1 MEKEEPKINILKD
14 EPLVSKEADRFGYA
28 DIADKITY
36 IIKNVKSPFTIGLY
50 GKWGSGKTSICKL
63 VERNL
68 EKDENFI
75 VFYFDVWKYEKDSF
89 RRQFLIQLEE
99 TLKKQN
105 LDLNLNLKETLN
117 QDLTL
122 TDPTLGE
129 LKIDKR
135 ILFNSIGI
143 TLTVICLISL
153 IILILTFIYPL
164 LNKEWIRL
172 ISSIVFSSTFSGWLL
187 QALVTVITRVQK
199 SITKH
204 KTDSAEGFEDLY
216 NKILNKLQS
225 KKILVIIDN
234 LDRLTS
240 ENAVKVLSDIKT
252 FLGKDEDNNNNSIFL
267 IPCDNEAI
275 NDHLHKIY
283 GLDFDADEFLRKFFN
298 LTFKIPRLLDIELDE
313 YTKEKLKETG
323 IPEFNEKKEN
333 YYPLVFVITNAFR
346 DNPREIIQFIN
357 SLIASYLLAK
367 KRNLDEVL
375 NNLGFLAKVLVI
387 RQKWPIEYVEIENI
401 ILRTGKG
408 LNEAV
413 NFLKEN
419 LNNNKEN
426 SNKEKEER
434 IKRLQKFLDTT
445 SFINTTN
452 IDIFFSL
459 HKTKQEEEL
468 SEWNSFI
475 LSALEKRT
483 EDLKEIYLK
492 IKNENKIRELNSLL
506 IEYYRKHKEDWTNL
520 LNIFISIVKIL
531 ETNEQIENFKE
542 FFIYSFQYLDNVNI
556 YISSINEIDFTK
568 LINENTVQIIPREFY
583 NKFLNTIINILVSTK
598 DDRQPSIELDK
609 GIELF
614 QLISKDEIWANI
626 EKNFYNLIDSLEN
639 SKSRFIQAVNVNE
652 IINSTD
658 RDEKI
663 NRIITFILNTKP
675 ITSRIVPASLNKIN
689 EIVVHHIIGENVWQV
704 LEATEKL
711 LNKIQHSDIPDN
723 SYITSFQ
730 NFSTTIINRY
740 NQTPQW
746 DKRSILIK
754 IALSLRE
761 TKGNSWLGQ
770 LDNLIADFIMNCPY
784 KQVSDTISKEKLIK
798 MIKENVFK
806 DAIINRSK
814 NTPDILIRY
823 DLKNYLNEQ
832 EVETIVQSLV
842 SRYQYEQILEI
853 LNYLGFEVSESYRKR
868 LIDSM
873 INVINQI
880 PLEFFENWLLCIKNL
895 GIEDYPDSIENF
907 RTQLKNA
914 KQRGEEFNNK
924 IKNFVSKN
932 KKLFEGIIDELIK

>member
-1 MEKEEPKINILKD
+1 MGADKLKINILKD
-14 EPLVSKEADRFGYA
+14 EPLKSKEDDRFGYI
-28 DIADKITY
+28 DIAGTLTY
-36 IIKNVKSPFTIGLY
+36 IIKNVKPPFTIGLY

-68 EKDENFI
+68 EKDENFR

-89 RRQFLIQLEE
+89 RRQFLIELDNKLFEGSLQYREKLNQSLTIPK
-99 TLKKQN
+99 TLS
-105 LDLNLNLKETLN
+105 LKEHFKNFLDDSIIKIFGLFVLITSILVLVKFIITIFPYIVDWSTIELFKKFI
-117 QDLTL
+117 DL
-122 TDPTLGE
+122 G
-129 LKIDKR
+129 
-135 ILFNSIGI
+135 LFIN
-143 TLTVICLISL
+143 L
-153 IILILTFIYPL
+153 FYFL
-164 LNKEWIRL
+164 L
-172 ISSIVFSSTFSGWLL
+172 SSFKLYQGHI
-187 QALVTVITRVQK
+187 QI
-199 SITKH
+199 H
-204 KTDSAEGFEDLY
+204 KTDSAEGFEYFYKEIL
-216 NKILNKLQS
+216 KILGKRKL
-225 KKILVIIDN
+225 LVIIDN

-240 ENAVKVLSDIKT
+240 KKAVSVLSDIKT
-252 FLGKDEDNNNNSIFL
+252 FLAKEDDDNNSIFL

-275 NDHLHKIY
+275 SGHLHKIY
-283 GLDFDADEFLRKFFN
+283 GPEFDADEFLRKFFN
-298 LTFKIPRLLDIELDE
+298 LTFKIPKLLDLELDE

-323 IPEFNEKKEN
+323 IPEFTKN
-333 YYPLVFVITNAFR
+333 YTLTFVITNAFR

-357 SLIASYLLAK
+357 ALTAAYLLAK
-367 KRNLDEVL
+367 ERNLHEVL

-387 RQKWPIEYVEIENI
+387 RQKWPIEYAEIENI
-401 ILRTGKG
+401 ILRKGKG
-408 LNEAV
+408 LNEAF

-419 LNNNKEN
+419 LNKEN
-426 SNKEKEER
+426 DRRTEKQR
-434 IKRLQKFLDTT
+434 IKKLEQFLETT
-445 SFINTTN
+445 SSISTTN

-459 HKTKQEEEL
+459 HKTEQEEKL

-711 LNKIQHSDIPDN
+711 LNKIQHPDIPDN
-723 SYITSFQ
+723 SYITSVQ

-761 TKGNSWLGQ
+761 IKGNSWLGQ

-873 INVINQI
+873 INIINQI